1 MEAFREMSTE
11 ELKEEMKRGACLFP
25 FCGEVIGVCCL
36 GLLILVAI
44 LVWDG
49 VTLADTLG
57 LSGNW
62 QYQQTGNGE
71 NRKSYRQNYN
81 LDFDHEITEAIT
93 LSGSTRY
100 NHNRD
105 EGRVTEMLYPTLGF
119 AVTNDI
125 FRLDFSGTAT
135 ERTNSEGPDQSD
147 RFWDARW
154 DSAWSRDWW
163 PEFRLNYGEE
173 RSWDDQR
180 PRVVDK
186 DSSQMALDVDWET
199 AWDIAPA
206 RTYYSYYKNEGTD
219 RVTGLDD
226 TNENHY
232 ARLELGRSFWANRF
246 TFSFSQQYS
255 SNHGESEGPIG
266 SPRPCTIYQCVAG
279 VDDEPDEGTLP
290 VNFNLIDNDYET
302 SALVIEP
309 DEEMNIGV
317 RVDRQKIDLVYLY
330 TVEDLLPAD
339 QNFTWDLWVSED
351 GYDWEE
357 IHWVTVLSKY
367 NRSFRRF
374 EIDIPGVKENY
385 LKLVADVTPRHAVA
399 FSEVEVM
406 RRAVSEKE
414 ERDFESHTTDLG
426 LGFRL
431 TADLNLH
438 YSLSLDRSE
447 SDSSYAENQSQDR
460 RTQAGTLAWT
470 PSPYFSPSL
479 NVSECQENNNG
490 DNETQQPDTLTR
502 SYSISITSEPLSTL
516 DLSSSVTR
524 SENYEDDKKI
534 STTDS
539 YSLYVTAV
547 LFPDLDSSLDL
558 TYSTTDDE
566 ERDENTRT
574 FGART
579 YLTARL
585 SPKLTADL
593 TGEYNKSMGETDSV
607 SKDATLTLNW
617 RPSDIFSL
625 RGSANYTWEEDEADR
640 SNYTVAMS
648 VLPSDKTQV
657 SLTYSYAQ
665 STSTT
670 ENYGI
675 SCNWTINRIFSMN
688 LNGSYQIK
696 EDENPWSISGQL
708 AARF

>member
-1 MEAFREMSTE
+1 MSAE
-11 ELKEEMKRGACLFP
+11 KLK
-25 FCGEVIGVCCL
+25 GERKWRVCIFSYYRHVSAICWC
-36 GLLILVAI
+36 GLLIFTGI
-44 LVWDG
+44 LSWEG

-62 QYQQTGNGE
+62 QYQHTGNDE
-71 NRKSYRQNYN
+71 DSDSYQQNYN
-81 LDFDHEITEAIT
+81 LDFGHEMTEAMT
-93 LSGSTRY
+93 LSGSVRY
-100 NHNRD
+100 NHNWN
-105 EGRVTEMLYPTLGF
+105 EGRVTEILYPTLGF
-119 AVTNDI
+119 GVTNDI

-135 ERTNSEGPDQSD
+135 ERMNSEGPNRSD
-147 RFWDARW
+147 RSWEARW
-154 DSAWSRDWW
+154 NSTWSRDWW
-163 PEFRLNYGEE
+163 PEFLLRYGEAL
-173 RSWDDQR
+173 SMDDQT
-180 PRVVDK
+180 PRVVDT
-186 DSSQMALDVDWET
+186 DSSQMGLDIDWET
-199 AWDIAPA
+199 AWDILPA
-206 RTYYSYYKNEGTD
+206 KTFYSYYGTEGTD
-219 RVTGLDD
+219 KVTNLGN
-226 TNENHY
+226 TNESHY

-255 SNHGESEGPIG
+255 LNHQESEGPIG
-266 SPRPCTIYQCVAG
+266 TPRPRSIYQCMAG
-279 VDDEPDEGTLP
+279 EDDTPDKGTLP
-290 VNFNLIDNDYET
+290 ANSRLIDHDYET

-317 RVDRQKIDLVYLY
+317 KLEYQQIDLFYFY
-330 TVEDLLPAD
+330 TVEDLRPAD
-339 QNFTWDLWVSED
+339 QSFTWDLWVSED
-351 GYDWEE
+351 GDDWTREANNLAF
-357 IHWVTVLSKY
+357 IY
-367 NRSFRRF
+367 NPSFRRF
-374 EIDIPGVKENY
+374 EIDIPGVKANY
-385 LKLVADVTPRHAVA
+385 LKLVTKHTPADAVA

-406 RRAVSEKE
+406 QRAVSKDE
-414 ERDFESHTTDLG
+414 ERDSENYMTDLG

-431 TADLNLH
+431 ATDLNLN
-438 YSLSLDRSE
+438 YSLSLDESK
-447 SDSSYAENQSQDR
+447 SDSDYDEDQSQDR
-460 RTQAGTLAWT
+460 RTQTGTLAWT

-479 NVSECQENNNG
+479 NVSECRQDNNG

-539 YSLYVTAV
+539 YSLYATAA

-566 ERDENTRT
+566 ERNENTQN

-585 SPKLTADL
+585 SPKLTGDL
-593 TGEYNKSMGETDSV
+593 TVEYNKSMGETDSV

-625 RGSANYTWEEDEADR
+625 RGDADYTWEEEEANK

-648 VLPSDKTQV
+648 VIPSDKTQV
-657 SLTYSYAQ
+657 SLTYSYAD
-665 STSTT
+665 STSAT

-696 EDENPWSISGQL
+696 EDERPWSISGQL